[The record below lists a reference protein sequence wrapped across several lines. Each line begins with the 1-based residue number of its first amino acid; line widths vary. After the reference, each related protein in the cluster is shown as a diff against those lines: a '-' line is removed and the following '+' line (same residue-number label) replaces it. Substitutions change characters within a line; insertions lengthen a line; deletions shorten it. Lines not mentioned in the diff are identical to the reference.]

1 MCIKFFLLLLFL
13 GMVAI
18 FATFNRKL
26 LLFVPNM
33 LLWIQQKDY
42 LVDDNELEEME
53 EGNQVYELY

>member
-1 MCIKFFLLLLFL
+1 
-13 GMVAI
+13 MVAI

-53 EGNQVYELY
+53 EGNQVYEIY